1 MLMATMSC
9 PATTSPRRRRQAMT
23 LWCVVCPLQLVWLI
37 MMCPTTPVAFTM
49 AIGLTPRIGV
59 LTSHVFLAPKI
70 TLTSLWTSHA
80 PRLSLLVLS
89 KSHLGTLKLSARPTR
104 LRSVAA
110 LSHLW

>member
-9 PATTSPRRRRQAMT
+9 NHFTEKKTPGHD
-23 LWCVVCPLQLVWLI
+23 LVVRVVSSLARVAGHDVSHR
-37 MMCPTTPVAFTM
+37 PTTLVALTM

-80 PRLSLLVLS
+80 PRLSLPVLS
-89 KSHLGTLKLSARPTR
+89 KSHLGTLKL
-104 LRSVAA
+104 
-110 LSHLW
+110 